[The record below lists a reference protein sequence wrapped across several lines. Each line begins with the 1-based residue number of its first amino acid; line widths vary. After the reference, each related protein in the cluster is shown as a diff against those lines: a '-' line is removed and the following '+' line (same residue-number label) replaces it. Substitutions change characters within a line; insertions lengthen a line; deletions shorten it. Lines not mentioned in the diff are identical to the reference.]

1 MIKKICLFLCTLFLL
16 LTPLNTFALSGS
28 YDISSSSSVEVGDTI
43 SVKFT
48 IKASKMFYWQAYIT
62 YDNSHL
68 QLVSG
73 STTFQ
78 GESDS
83 INGQGSVS
91 KTLKFKAKKT
101 GSSWVAIAMGSS
113 GYNINNNSESIS
125 FSKKSKTINIKEK
138 TVKTYSSNNNLSSLS
153 VDQYQISPSF
163 NKNTT
168 EYTVDLP
175 ANTEKIKITAKA
187 EDKNASVSGD
197 GEVTVSEGKNKI
209 TIKVKAENG
218 NIKEYILNASVKEL
232 EPIDVNID
240 NKKYTVIRKKDQLP
254 KVSATYTDTTV
265 EINSQQVPALFS
277 EITKYTLVGLKDES
291 GNINLYVYDKD
302 KNSYTVYQEFGF
314 NKLTIVPVKAI
325 NIPKNYKETTITID
339 NQNIVAYENK
349 SQFPIFYGMN
359 IESGKTDW
367 YSYDKEE
374 NTIQRFSTD
383 SNNTTKSNTNSD
395 IDIYLYAI
403 ILLGGVLVIT
413 YLIILI
419 NLLKKKTKPKK
430 IELNYKKEI

>member
-1 MIKKICLFLCTLFLL
+1 MIRKISLFLCTLFLL
-16 LTPLNTFALSGS
+16 LAPLNTFALSGS

-91 KTLKFKAKKT
+91 KTLKFKAKKA

-197 GEVTVSEGKNKI
+197 GEVTVSEGKN
-209 TIKVKAENG
+209 
-218 NIKEYILNASVKEL
+218 
-232 EPIDVNID
+232 
-240 NKKYTVIRKKDQLP
+240 
-254 KVSATYTDTTV
+254 
-265 EINSQQVPALFS
+265 
-277 EITKYTLVGLKDES
+277 
-291 GNINLYVYDKD
+291 
-302 KNSYTVYQEFGF
+302 
-314 NKLTIVPVKAI
+314 
-325 NIPKNYKETTITID
+325 
-339 NQNIVAYENK
+339 
-349 SQFPIFYGMN
+349 
-359 IESGKTDW
+359 
-367 YSYDKEE
+367 
-374 NTIQRFSTD
+374 
-383 SNNTTKSNTNSD
+383 
-395 IDIYLYAI
+395 
-403 ILLGGVLVIT
+403 
-413 YLIILI
+413 
-419 NLLKKKTKPKK
+419 
-430 IELNYKKEI
+430 